1 MDVFTFGYHCLN
13 HFHTMALCSQLQNL
27 SSLISPHGITTTT
40 TKAPTRRHVV
50 VHAAAS
56 DTTTSLQAS
65 SYEEGKLVRPKW
77 TGETPLSRM
86 VRALI
91 SFKPLY
97 SILKLGAR
105 QVFIRLVNHCFY
117 SL

>member
-1 MDVFTFGYHCLN
+1 
-13 HFHTMALCSQLQNL
+13 MALSSQLQNL
-27 SSLISPHGITTTT
+27 SSLISPHSI

-105 QVFIRLVNHCFY
+105 QVLIRLTIDSSHFA
-117 SL
+117 SHFA